1 MRLLRLDMK
10 KMYLIALLLLCVTG
24 LLAKQFAAAQNAAWK
39 PQPKRPDAVR
49 VLLVTGGHDH
59 DVEFYSAFDDAGIK
73 AVVDTHPAVF
83 STDLRGRVDVLVLYD
98 MMKSIDERRRNHL
111 RAFVESGKG
120 VVVLHHA
127 IGDYI
132 DWPWW
137 SEEVVGGRY
146 LFEPVNGKK
155 SIYRHDEEQL
165 ITVAMEHPITR
176 GLGAFR
182 IYDETYKDL
191 WISPRVKVLLQ
202 SDNPTSDGP
211 VAWISPYQ
219 KSRVV
224 YLQLG
229 HDRNAN
235 LNPKYQQLVR
245 NAIQWAAGKGI

>member
-1 MRLLRLDMK
+1 MK
-10 KMYLIALLLLCVTG
+10 KMYLIALLLCVAG
-24 LLAKQFAAAQNAAWK
+24 VLAKQFAAAQNAAWK

-73 AVVDTHPAVF
+73 AVVDPHPAAF
-83 STDLRGRVDVLVLYD
+83 STDMRGRADVLALYD
-98 MMKSIDERRRNHL
+98 MIKSIDERRRNNL

-127 IGDYI
+127 ICDYI

-137 SEEVVGGRY
+137 YEEVVGGRY

-155 SIYRHDEEQL
+155 SSYRHDEEQL

-191 WISPRVKVLLQ
+191 WISSRVKVLLQ

-245 NAIQWAAGKGI
+245 NAIQWAAGKAN